1 MKQLYILIFVLT
13 LSVQFTIAQTV
24 TMNWTTSLSSS
35 WDDGDRSGSANNVGN
50 SGVKVSIAIANTQ
63 NNSYGSFDIFTSPA
77 VTNTYVS
84 ALGSNAKN
92 LAIGVDWTQKS
103 KSADITITFDKA
115 VKNVKFN
122 VADID
127 KLSATSKSY
136 IDEITVTGSNN
147 GTAVTIPTLSKLVS
161 GTALV
166 IDDNTATA
174 NPANNRGGNSNSN
187 STDQSG
193 TVVVDFGNTILTQV
207 KVHYHNNDD
216 ADDDPGQQ
224 FILLGAIAFAP
235 ASTLPLTL
243 TSFNGALKNN
253 TIQLNWT
260 TAQEENLDKFI
271 VEKSPNGID
280 WQTLTTVKAS
290 GNSNTTKEY
299 NTTDPAAASV
309 NFYRLKQL
317 DIDGKY
323 TYSQT
328 IRIHSNGN
336 ERSGIRLYPN
346 PATNA
351 TTLNINT
358 ENKVAAHIKIYNQLG
373 LQLQQLQRS
382 LIAGSNNI
390 PVPGI
395 STLPTGTYFI
405 TVEDET
411 GKKIG
416 TTQFVKQ

>member
-63 NNSYGSFDIFTSPA
+63 NSSYGSFDIFSSPA
-77 VTNTYVS
+77 VTNAYVS

-224 FILLGAIAFAP
+224 FILLGAIAFE
-235 ASTLPLTL
+235 
-243 TSFNGALKNN
+243 
-253 TIQLNWT
+253 W
-260 TAQEENLDKFI
+260 
-271 VEKSPNGID
+271 
-280 WQTLTTVKAS
+280 
-290 GNSNTTKEY
+290 
-299 NTTDPAAASV
+299 
-309 NFYRLKQL
+309 YRL
-317 DIDGKY
+317 
-323 TYSQT
+323 
-328 IRIHSNGN
+328 
-336 ERSGIRLYPN
+336 
-346 PATNA
+346 A
-351 TTLNINT
+351 NT
-358 ENKVAAHIKIYNQLG
+358 DNRKSFRK
-373 LQLQQLQRS
+373 
-382 LIAGSNNI
+382 
-390 PVPGI
+390 
-395 STLPTGTYFI
+395 
-405 TVEDET
+405 
-411 GKKIG
+411 
-416 TTQFVKQ
+416 